1 MSFVSPTGQERR
13 SSPPPKPPES
23 DEGSGKPSFDNVE
36 TPPKEDIEAN
46 RSLEK
51 MGELFFYC
59 AGQALEIKDSCDEA
73 VKVGKKLAVGI
84 AGKHWL
90 LQEATETQIDILL
103 CTPTEKRPSFVK
115 TIITSVI
122 SALDKNIAAMER
134 VSFCPIC
141 FKPAPKSN
149 ACETCKQPT
158 HLQCG
163 GRMDGPEFYCDH
175 CRDKGMAADKLADL
189 KDANDIDPPPEDIQ
203 PGNIPDEP
211 KDSTPP
217 DNIPDKT
224 KDTTNMPPPEN
235 RPPETKD
242 TKDTKDNDGD
252 ADKETDD
259 PPSVNPGVSE
269 LYDPTANVE
278 SFVQLKNSSSN
289 HATYTFCSKNE
300 TKL

>member
-1 MSFVSPTGQERR
+1 
-13 SSPPPKPPES
+13 
-23 DEGSGKPSFDNVE
+23 
-36 TPPKEDIEAN
+36 
-46 RSLEK
+46 
-51 MGELFFYC
+51 
-59 AGQALEIKDSCDEA
+59 
-73 VKVGKKLAVGI
+73 
-84 AGKHWL
+84 
-90 LQEATETQIDILL
+90 
-103 CTPTEKRPSFVK
+103 
-115 TIITSVI
+115 
-122 SALDKNIAAMER
+122 
-134 VSFCPIC
+134 
-141 FKPAPKSN
+141 
-149 ACETCKQPT
+149 
-158 HLQCG
+158 
-163 GRMDGPEFYCDH
+163 MDGPEFYCDH

-269 LYDPTANVE
+269 LYDPDIFYEAFSVE
-278 SFVQLKNSSSN
+278 DEDGKRKLDLDRMVLDVMDSKGFEAWHDFIQDRFEDSEKKATPAWRSKVSGFSMADDVLRTNS
-289 HATYTFCSKNE
+289 
-300 TKL
+300 